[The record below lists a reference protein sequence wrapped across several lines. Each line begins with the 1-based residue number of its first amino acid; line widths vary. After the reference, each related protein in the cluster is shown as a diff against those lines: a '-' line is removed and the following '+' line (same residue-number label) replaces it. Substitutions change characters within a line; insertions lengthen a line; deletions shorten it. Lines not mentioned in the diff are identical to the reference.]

1 MDHWKGIGWRKSPT
15 LHANAL
21 TLEAYVTDRWTKN
34 PINTV
39 YFDNVVFARSYIGTA
54 VPRSSLREPTGGM
67 SRPGARTGSRR
78 GGSRISTGAW
88 RSWTGRDRRD
98 EDGQEGFACR

>member
-1 MDHWKGIGWRKSPT
+1 MNRRIRSIPFPMDHWKGIGWRKSPT

-39 YFDNVVFARSYIGTA
+39 YFDNVVFARSYIGPASPKDGAGKPVTPRAAPPPPGGRPLQA
-54 VPRSSLREPTGGM
+54 VSPSPG
-67 SRPGARTGSRR
+67 RP
-78 GGSRISTGAW
+78 
-88 RSWTGRDRRD
+88 
-98 EDGQEGFACR
+98 